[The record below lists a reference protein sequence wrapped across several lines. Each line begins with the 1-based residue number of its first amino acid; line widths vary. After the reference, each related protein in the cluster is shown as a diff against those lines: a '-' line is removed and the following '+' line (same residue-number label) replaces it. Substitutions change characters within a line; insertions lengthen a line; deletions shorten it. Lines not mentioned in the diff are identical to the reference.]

1 MTILQDLNSLP
12 SDRDTMFSD
21 DDDDDVNQPI
31 AVQ

>member
-12 SDRDTMFSD
+12 SDHDTMFSD

-31 AVQ
+31 VVQ